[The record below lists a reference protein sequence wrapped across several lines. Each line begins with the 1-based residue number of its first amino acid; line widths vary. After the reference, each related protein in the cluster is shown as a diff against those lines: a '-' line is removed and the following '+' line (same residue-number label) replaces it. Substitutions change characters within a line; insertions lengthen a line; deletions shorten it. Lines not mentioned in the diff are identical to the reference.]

1 MLNTVGMSRI
11 GSRFAALREPGFD
24 TKEPRRPLTRRVRL
38 LGCCRHRG
46 RRLNR
51 ARPPLMTQSGHYQ
64 INLAVLHNEAARCL
78 LPERQRVTL
87 VAPDDVE
94 QARIRGTKRYGILGT
109 AALVRLNAGELDHL
123 GPLLGFVGD
132 QLSKVGGRARKHRTA

>member
-1 MLNTVGMSRI
+1 MY
-11 GSRFAALREPGFD
+11 ALADQCPLPAKAD
-24 TKEPRRPLTRRVRL
+24 ITLKEGIRLLTR
-38 LGCCRHRG
+38 
-46 RRLNR
+46 
-51 ARPPLMTQSGHYQ
+51 TGHYQ
-64 INLAVLHNEAARCL
+64 INFAVLHNAAARRL

-94 QARIRGTKRYGILGT
+94 QARIRGTKRYGIFGT